1 MVRREYG
8 QYCGVARALAIV
20 GERWALLIVRDL
32 LVAPRRFS
40 DLRRGLPK
48 IPTNVLTVRLHELE
62 EAGVIR
68 RRAQPRPAGGTVY
81 ELTDFGRDLEPVVLG
96 LGRWGARILAQPCEG
111 EIVTPDSLIM
121 ALRSTF
127 QPEAAHGSNATYE
140 LRANDVVIHA
150 RITDGTLT
158 VANGPLPDAALTITA
173 NGPLTPLLAGEL
185 TAAEAVDQGLLVID
199 GELAALE
206 QFATIFRI
214 ESAPTP
220 VTT

>member
-1 MVRREYG
+1 MVKREYG
-8 QYCGVARALAIV
+8 QYCGVARALEIV
-20 GERWALLIVRDL
+20 GERWALLIIRDL
-32 LVAPRRFS
+32 LVGPRRFS

-48 IPTNVLTVRLHELE
+48 IPSNILTVRLQEME

-81 ELTDFGRDLEPVVLG
+81 ELTDFGRDLEPLVLG
-96 LGRWGARILAQPCEG
+96 LGRWGARILAQPRES
-111 EIVTPDSLIM
+111 EVITPDSLIM

-127 QPEAAHGSNATYE
+127 QPEAAHDLNATYE

-150 RITDGTLT
+150 RIVDGALT
-158 VANGPLPDAALTITA
+158 AANGPLPDATLTISA

-185 TAAEAVDQGLLVID
+185 NATEAVNQGLLTID
-199 GELAALE
+199 GELVALE

-220 VTT
+220 GTQ